1 LISFFIPSSPGFIA
15 KVACLKM
22 CLSANNH
29 SWKENVPEVL
39 HSSIEIE
46 LMGHLVTGTNGTFGA
61 AV

>member
-1 LISFFIPSSPGFIA
+1 
-15 KVACLKM
+15 M